1 MSENERRQKFVQLAE
16 RRVGNAIKQIRLIG
30 NLSNKGNYSYTLK
43 DAEKIFSAL
52 NRELRAMKARFD
64 DGGNSAESDFKL

>member
-30 NLSNKGNYSYTLK
+30 NLSNKGNYSYTPK

-64 DGGNSAESDFKL
+64 DGGGANEPEFKL